1 MSQRKTALRV
11 PPLIVAGLMA
21 VFMWLLATYVPLV
34 LVVFAGQ
41 WIIALIFALF
51 GAQLAI
57 ASVRALHD
65 NETTVNPL
73 QPDTT
78 SALVTSG
85 VFRLSRNPIYLGFL
99 SALIGFAIWLGA
111 LTSILV
117 LPFFVWYMNRFQIR
131 PEEAALHA
139 RFGEEFEH
147 YTRQV
152 RRWI

>member
-131 PEEAALHA
+131 PEEAALRA
-139 RFGEEFEH
+139 RFGEEFEQ
-147 YTRQV
+147 YISQV